1 MFRSALATFALIG
14 YAALLCAPASA
25 QPSPVL
31 PKVPNVAPGYGA
43 PSIAAPSPDIVG
55 DTQQPF
61 VGLTLSDA
69 IAMTLARNPDLAI
82 AQANRRIAGY
92 QVVAAKGAYDLRFM
106 VAPSFE
112 HSSQAPTNA
121 FFAGPNFG
129 PLVQNTQSLNAG
141 AQGILPGGEQYS
153 ITGNAQRIDNNST
166 INAFNPYY
174 PSALSF
180 SLTQPLLKNASIDQ
194 PRRALQLARLNAD
207 STDAQTLLE
216 ASSAVTTVENAYWD
230 LVAAWRNVAI
240 QEDALRQAIAQQK
253 SNERLAK
260 QGANAPI
267 EAVQSSTQVNIFQDD
282 VFSALQNVA
291 RLQNQLKG
299 LMLADPADPI
309 WMANIVPTSPVLKLP
324 PEPTLAELMRQALQ
338 TRPEVQQIHDAAASA
353 GVNLKFAKNQMLPQ
367 VDLQAGYTTNGFAGQ
382 TTDPANSPFNASS
395 AAQFVAINQLIS
407 VVNRGLPPAQQIPF
421 LLPASGQTPPG
432 YLVGNL
438 NQSLKNLADGKFP
451 VYSAG
456 LTITFPFGN
465 RTAKANYA
473 IAQMQARSAAVQ
485 EIGLLQ
491 RVAIESRNALQTYR
505 TAEYRLISARAAR
518 VTSERVL
525 ASEQRRFRNGAST
538 TFLVLQRQVQLQ
550 ENRGRELQ
558 AQTDLN
564 KAVVELQR
572 VSGTILHDNNVNLTS
587 VGEET
592 LTK

>member
-1 MFRSALATFALIG
+1 MFRSTLATFVLIG
-14 YAALLCAPASA
+14 YAGLLCAQGSA
-25 QPSPVL
+25 QPAPVL

-55 DTQQPF
+55 DTAQPF

-69 IAMTLARNPDLAI
+69 IAMTLSHDPHLAI
-82 AQANRRIAGY
+82 DQANRRIAGY
-92 QVVAAKGAYDLRFM
+92 QVVAAQGAYDLRFM
-106 VAPSFE
+106 VAPNFE

-129 PLVQNTQSLNAG
+129 PLVQNTQALNAG
-141 AQGILPGGEQYS
+141 VQGTLQSGTQYS
-153 ITGNAQRIDNNST
+153 ITANAQRIDNNST
-166 INAFNPYY
+166 INAFDPYY
-174 PSALSF
+174 PSALSI
-180 SLTQPLLKNASIDQ
+180 SLTQPLLKNGSIDE
-194 PRRALQLARLNAD
+194 PRRQLQLAKLNAD
-207 STDAQTLLE
+207 STDAQTLVS
-216 ASSAVTTVENAYWD
+216 ASNTIATVENAYWD

-240 QEDALRQAIAQQK
+240 QEDALKQAIAQQQ

-260 QGANAPI
+260 AGENAPI

-299 LMLADPADPI
+299 LMLGNPADPI

-324 PEPTLAELMRQALQ
+324 PEPTLADLMTKALQ
-338 TRPEVQQIHDAAASA
+338 TRPEIQQIHDAAASA
-353 GVNLKFAKNQMLPQ
+353 GVNAKYAKNQMLPQ
-367 VDLQAGYTTNGFAGQ
+367 VDVQAGYTTNGFAGQ
-382 TTDPANSPFNASS
+382 ATNPANSPFNAST
-395 AAQFVAINQLIS
+395 AAQFTAINQLIS
-407 VVNRGLPPAQQIPF
+407 VVDRGLPPGQQIP
-421 LLPASGQTPPG
+421 LLVPSGGQTPPG

-451 VYSAG
+451 AYAAG
-456 LTITFPFGN
+456 VTVTFPFGN

-473 IAQMQARSAAVQ
+473 IAQEQVRSAAFQ

-491 RVAIESRNALQTYR
+491 RVAIESRDALQTYR

-518 VTSERVL
+518 IASERVL
-525 ASEQRRFRNGAST
+525 ASEQRRFRSGAST

-564 KAVVELQR
+564 KAVVELER
-572 VSGTILHDNNVNLTS
+572 VSGTILHNNNVNLTTI
-587 VGEET
+587 GEET
-592 LTK
+592 LPK

>member
-1 MFRSALATFALIG
+1 MFRSALATFTLIG
-14 YAALLCAPASA
+14 CAALLCAPASA
-25 QPSPVL
+25 QPVPVL

-43 PSIAAPSPDIVG
+43 PVVAAPSSDIVG

-69 IAMTLARNPDLAI
+69 IAMTLARNSDLAI
-82 AQANRRIAGY
+82 AQANRQIAGY

-106 VAPSFE
+106 VAPSFA

-129 PLVQNTQSLNAG
+129 PLIQNTQALNAG
-141 AQGILPGGEQYS
+141 ATGILPGGEQYS
-153 ITGNAQRIDNNST
+153 ITANAQRIDNNGT
-166 INAFNPYY
+166 IDAFDPYY
-174 PSALSF
+174 PSALSI
-180 SLTQPLLKNASIDQ
+180 SLTQPLLKNGSIDE
-194 PRRALQLARLNAD
+194 PRRQLQLAKLNAQ
-207 STDAQTLLE
+207 SSDAQMLVS
-216 ASSAVTTVENAYWD
+216 ASNAIATVENAYWD

-240 QEDALRQAIAQQK
+240 QEDALKQAIAQQQ

-260 QGANAPI
+260 AGANAPI
-267 EAVQSSTQVNIFQDD
+267 EAVQSSTQVDIFQDD

-291 RLQNQLKG
+291 RLQNQLKE
-299 LMLADPADPI
+299 LMLGDPADPI
-309 WMANIVPTSPVLKLP
+309 WTANIVPTSPVLKLP
-324 PEPTLAELMRQALQ
+324 PEPTLADLVSQALQ
-338 TRPEVQQIHDAAASA
+338 TRPEIQQIHDAAASA
-353 GVNLKFAKNQMLPQ
+353 GVNLKYAKNQMLPQ
-367 VDLQAGYTTNGFAGQ
+367 VDVQAGYTTNGFAGQ
-382 TTDPANSPFNASS
+382 TTNPANSPFNAST
-395 AAQFVAINQLIS
+395 AAQFTAINQLIS

-421 LLPASGQTPPG
+421 LLPAGGQTPPG
-432 YLVGNL
+432 YLVGDL

-451 VYSAG
+451 AYSAG
-456 LTITFPFGN
+456 LTITLPLGN

-473 IAQMQARSAAVQ
+473 IAQVQARSAAVQ

-491 RVAIESRNALQTYR
+491 RVTVESRNALQTYR
-505 TAEYRLISARAAR
+505 TAQYRLISARAAR
-518 VTSERVL
+518 VASEQVL

-558 AQTDLN
+558 AQTDVN
-564 KAVVELQR
+564 KAVVELER
-572 VSGTILHDNNVNLTS
+572 VSGTILRDNNVNLTT